1 MLQRT
6 LNKRYKLLRKIG
18 TGGMADV
25 YLAEDLL
32 LDRQVA
38 IKIMHPQ
45 LAEDPAFVE
54 RFKREARA
62 VANLQHQNIVNVYD
76 WGADEEVYYLVM
88 EYLKGQN
95 LKDFLNSRAPLAP
108 DTVVDIASKIC
119 DALTEAHDHEIVH
132 RDIKPQNIIL
142 TENGELKVT
151 DFGIAKA
158 ASATMTQTGSILGTA
173 HYISPEQA
181 LGRKVDVTS
190 DIYSLGVLM
199 YEMLTGDL
207 PFRGDNP
214 ISVAMK
220 HINENPLPPSRL
232 RDDIPPGLERV
243 IMKALNK
250 DSAYRYPSAAEMKE
264 DLHRSLTMEIPPG
277 TETMVIPT
285 YRQDQEETAA
295 IPTAARPATLPSWL
309 GWSILLIALLI
320 LAGLG
325 IWAALALTR
334 VEYVDV
340 PQVIGLNMQEAEQKL
355 EDVGLDIKI
364 VDQKPNDTVPA
375 GHIIDQDPLAGARA
389 KKGDAVNVTI
399 SLGVETTKVPT
410 LIGLTIDKAK
420 EELRK
425 AELQLGSVSH
435 APSSSV
441 APGKIMRQSVDPG
454 ITVSKGST
462 IDVVVSQGVPKVIM
476 PDVVGLSFEDA
487 TAILDQYGLKYSR
500 EDRVDDSVPAGEII
514 TQSPDA
520 GTEVEKGTI
529 VTLVVSLGPE
539 SVQVPNE
546 VGRKATTAEKE
557 LQRRGLK
564 ANFISVPSL
573 PDQKDRV
580 IRQDP
585 EPGTTV
591 AKGSNVTLYIGD
603 GTMQEEQPPPE
614 ETQPPPEETTPPE
627 ETQPPDQAEPPSEE
641 PQPAP

>member
-45 LAEDPAFVE
+45 LAADPAFVE

-62 VANLQHQNIVNVYD
+62 VANLQHQNIVNVFD
-76 WGADEEVYYLVM
+76 WGADEEIYYLVM

-108 DTVVDIASKIC
+108 DIVVDIASKIC

-151 DFGIAKA
+151 DFGIARA

-181 LGRKVDVTS
+181 LGQKVGAPS
-190 DIYSLGVLM
+190 DIYSLGILM

-214 ISVAMK
+214 INIAMK

-232 RDDIPPGLERV
+232 RDDIPPGLEMV
-243 IMKALNK
+243 VMKALSK
-250 DSAYRYPSAAEMKE
+250 DPINRYQSAAEMKE
-264 DLHRSLTMEIPPG
+264 TLRRSLTMEIPPG

-285 YRQDQEETAA
+285 YREDKEETAA
-295 IPTAARPATLPSWL
+295 IPTSARPTIIPSWL
-309 GWSILLIALLI
+309 GWSLLLIIALLI

-340 PQVIGLNMQEAEQKL
+340 PKVTGLSVQEAEQKL

-389 KKGDAVNVTI
+389 RKGDAVKVTI

-410 LIGLTIDKAK
+410 LIGLTIDEAK

-425 AELQLGSVSH
+425 AELYLGSVSH
-435 APSSSV
+435 TPSSSV
-441 APGKIMRQSVDPG
+441 AAGRIMRQSVDPG

-462 IDVVVSQGVPKVIM
+462 IDVVVSQGVPKVIV
-476 PDVVGLSFEDA
+476 PNLVGLKFEDA
-487 TAILDQYGLKYSR
+487 VAILEQYGLKYSR
-500 EDRVDDSVPAGEII
+500 EDRTDDRVAAGEVIS
-514 TQSPDA
+514 QSPDP
-520 GTEVEKGTI
+520 GTEVEKGTP

-546 VGRKATTAEKE
+546 LDRKATTAEKE

-627 ETQPPDQAEPPSEE
+627 EAQPPDQAE
-641 PQPAP
+641 Q

>member
-76 WGADEEVYYLVM
+76 WGADEEIYYLVM

-95 LKDFLNSRAPLAP
+95 LKDFLNSRAPLTP

-214 ISVAMK
+214 INIAMK
-220 HINENPLPPSRL
+220 HINEDPLSPSRL

-250 DSAYRYPSAAEMKE
+250 DPAYRYPSAAEMKE
-264 DLHRSLTMEIPPG
+264 ALHRSLTVEIPPG

-285 YRQDQEETAA
+285 YREDQEETAA
-295 IPTAARPATLPSWL
+295 IPTSARPAIIPSWL
-309 GWSILLIALLI
+309 GWSMLLIALLI

-340 PQVIGLNMQEAEQKL
+340 PKVTGLSAQEAEQRL

-375 GHIIDQDPLAGARA
+375 GHIIDQNPLAGARA
-389 KKGDAVNVTI
+389 KKGDAVKVTI

-410 LIGLTIDKAK
+410 LIGLTIDEAK

-441 APGKIMRQSVDPG
+441 ASGRIMRQSVDPG
-454 ITVSKGST
+454 ITVSKGSP

-500 EDRVDDSVPAGEII
+500 EDRVDDSAPAGEVIS
-514 TQSPDA
+514 QSPDP
-520 GTEVEKGTI
+520 GTEVEKGTT

-564 ANFISVPSL
+564 ANFISVPSP

-591 AKGSNVTLYIGD
+591 AKGSTVTLYIGD
-603 GTMQEEQPPPE
+603 GTVQEQPPPE
-614 ETQPPPEETTPPE
+614 ETQPPEETTPPE
-627 ETQPPDQAEPPSEE
+627 ETQPPDQTEETPP
-641 PQPAP
+641 

>member
-45 LAEDPAFVE
+45 LAADPTFVE

-62 VANLQHQNIVNVYD
+62 VANLQHQNIVNVFD
-76 WGADEEVYYLVM
+76 WGADEEIYYLVM

-95 LKDFLNSRAPLAP
+95 LKDFLNSRAPLTP

-151 DFGIAKA
+151 DFGIARA
-158 ASATMTQTGSILGTA
+158 VSATMTRTGSILGTA

-214 ISVAMK
+214 INIAMK
-220 HINENPLPPSRL
+220 HINEDPLPPSRL

-250 DSAYRYPSAAEMKE
+250 DPAYRYPSAAEMKE
-264 DLHRSLTMEIPPG
+264 ALRRSLTMEIPPG

-295 IPTAARPATLPSWL
+295 IPTSARPATIPSWL
-309 GWSILLIALLI
+309 GWSLLFVALLA

-325 IWAALALTR
+325 IWTALALTR

-340 PQVIGLNMQEAEQKL
+340 PTVTGLSVPEAQQKL
-355 EDVGLDIKI
+355 ERVGLDLKI
-364 VDQKPNDTVPA
+364 VDQKPNHTVPA

-389 KKGDAVNVTI
+389 RKGDAVNVTI
-399 SLGVETTKVPT
+399 SLGVETTKIPT
-410 LIGLTIDKAK
+410 LIGLTIDEAK

-441 APGKIMRQSVDPG
+441 AAGKIMRQSVDPG
-454 ITVSKGST
+454 ITVSKRSP
-462 IDVVVSQGVPKVIM
+462 IDVVVSQGVPKIIV
-476 PDVVGLSFEDA
+476 PNLVGLKFEDA
-487 TAILDQYGLKYSR
+487 VAILKQYGLKYGR
-500 EDRVDDSVPAGEII
+500 EDRVDDGAPAGEII
-514 TQSPDA
+514 SQSSDP

-539 SVQVPNE
+539 SVQVPN
-546 VGRKATTAEKE
+546 
-557 LQRRGLK
+557 
-564 ANFISVPSL
+564 
-573 PDQKDRV
+573 
-580 IRQDP
+580 
-585 EPGTTV
+585 
-591 AKGSNVTLYIGD
+591 
-603 GTMQEEQPPPE
+603 
-614 ETQPPPEETTPPE
+614 
-627 ETQPPDQAEPPSEE
+627 
-641 PQPAP
+641 

>member
-45 LAEDPAFVE
+45 LAADPTFVE

-62 VANLQHQNIVNVYD
+62 VANLQHQNIVNVFD
-76 WGADEEVYYLVM
+76 WGADEEIYYLVM

-95 LKDFLNSRAPLAP
+95 LKDFLNSRAPLTP

-151 DFGIAKA
+151 DFGIARA
-158 ASATMTQTGSILGTA
+158 VSATMTRTGSILGTA

-214 ISVAMK
+214 INIAMK
-220 HINENPLPPSRL
+220 HINEDPLPPSRL

-250 DSAYRYPSAAEMKE
+250 DPAYRYPSAAEMKE
-264 DLHRSLTMEIPPG
+264 ALRRSLTMEIPPG

-295 IPTAARPATLPSWL
+295 IPTSLRPATIPSWL
-309 GWSILLIALLI
+309 GWSLLFVALLA

-325 IWAALALTR
+325 IWTALALTR

-340 PQVIGLNMQEAEQKL
+340 PTVTGLSVPEAQQKL
-355 EDVGLDIKI
+355 EDVGLDLKI
-364 VDQKPNDTVPA
+364 VDQKPNHTVPA

-389 KKGDAVNVTI
+389 RKGDAVNVTI
-399 SLGVETTKVPT
+399 SLGVETTKIPT
-410 LIGLTIDKAK
+410 LIGLTIDEAK

-441 APGKIMRQSVDPG
+441 AAGKIMRQSVDPG
-454 ITVSKGST
+454 ITVSKRSP

-487 TAILDQYGLKYSR
+487 AAILDQYGLKYSR
-500 EDRVDDSVPAGEII
+500 EDRVDDGAPAGEII
-514 TQSPDA
+514 SQSSDP

-529 VTLVVSLGPE
+529 VTLV
-539 SVQVPNE
+539 
-546 VGRKATTAEKE
+546 
-557 LQRRGLK
+557 
-564 ANFISVPSL
+564 
-573 PDQKDRV
+573 
-580 IRQDP
+580 
-585 EPGTTV
+585 
-591 AKGSNVTLYIGD
+591 
-603 GTMQEEQPPPE
+603 
-614 ETQPPPEETTPPE
+614 
-627 ETQPPDQAEPPSEE
+627 
-641 PQPAP
+641 

>member
-45 LAEDPAFVE
+45 LAADPTFVE

-62 VANLQHQNIVNVYD
+62 VANLQHQNIVNVFD
-76 WGADEEVYYLVM
+76 WGADEEIYYLVM

-95 LKDFLNSRAPLAP
+95 LKDFLNSRAPLTP

-151 DFGIAKA
+151 DFGIARA
-158 ASATMTQTGSILGTA
+158 VSATMTRTGSILGTA

-214 ISVAMK
+214 INIAMK
-220 HINENPLPPSRL
+220 HINEDPLPPSRL

-250 DSAYRYPSAAEMKE
+250 DPAYRYPSAAEMKE
-264 DLHRSLTMEIPPG
+264 ALRRSLTMEIPPG

-295 IPTAARPATLPSWL
+295 IPTSARPATIPSWL
-309 GWSILLIALLI
+309 GWSLLFVALLA

-325 IWAALALTR
+325 IWTALALTR

-340 PQVIGLNMQEAEQKL
+340 PTVTGLSVPEAQQKL
-355 EDVGLDIKI
+355 ERVGLDLKI
-364 VDQKPNDTVPA
+364 VDQKPNHTVPA

-389 KKGDAVNVTI
+389 RKGDAVNVTI
-399 SLGVETTKVPT
+399 SLGVETTKIPT
-410 LIGLTIDKAK
+410 LIGLTIDEAK

-441 APGKIMRQSVDPG
+441 AAGKIMRQSVDPG
-454 ITVSKGST
+454 ITVSKRSP
-462 IDVVVSQGVPKVIM
+462 IDVVVSQGVPKIIV
-476 PDVVGLSFEDA
+476 PNLVGLKFEDA
-487 TAILDQYGLKYSR
+487 VAILKQYGLKYGR
-500 EDRVDDSVPAGEII
+500 EDRVDDGAPAGEII
-514 TQSPDA
+514 SQSSDP

-546 VGRKATTAEKE
+546 VGREATTAEKE

-564 ANFISVPSL
+564 ANFISDPSL

-591 AKGSNVTLYIGD
+591 AKGSTVTLYIGD
-603 GTMQEEQPPPE
+603 GTIQEQPPPE
-614 ETQPPPEETTPPE
+614 ETQPPPEET
-627 ETQPPDQAEPPSEE
+627 QPPGQTEPPSEE

>member
-45 LAEDPAFVE
+45 LAADPTFVE

-62 VANLQHQNIVNVYD
+62 VANLQHQNIVNVFD
-76 WGADEEVYYLVM
+76 WGADEEIYYLVM

-95 LKDFLNSRAPLAP
+95 LKDFLNSRAPLTP

-151 DFGIAKA
+151 DFGIARA
-158 ASATMTQTGSILGTA
+158 VSATMTRTGSILGTA

-214 ISVAMK
+214 INIAMK
-220 HINENPLPPSRL
+220 HINEDPLPPSRL

-250 DSAYRYPSAAEMKE
+250 DPAYRYPSAAEMKE
-264 DLHRSLTMEIPPG
+264 ALRRSLTMEIPPG

-295 IPTAARPATLPSWL
+295 IPTSLRPATIPSWL
-309 GWSILLIALLI
+309 GWSLLFVALLA

-325 IWAALALTR
+325 IWTALALTR

-340 PQVIGLNMQEAEQKL
+340 PTVTGLSVPEAQQKL
-355 EDVGLDIKI
+355 EDVGLDLKI
-364 VDQKPNDTVPA
+364 VDQKPNHTVPA

-389 KKGDAVNVTI
+389 RKGDAVNVTI
-399 SLGVETTKVPT
+399 SLGVETTKIPT
-410 LIGLTIDKAK
+410 LIGLTIDEAK

-441 APGKIMRQSVDPG
+441 AAGKIMRQSVDPG
-454 ITVSKGST
+454 ITVSKRSP

-487 TAILDQYGLKYSR
+487 AAILDQYGLKYSR
-500 EDRVDDSVPAGEII
+500 EDRVDDGAPAGEII
-514 TQSPDA
+514 SQSSDP

-539 SVQVPNE
+539 SVQVPNQVGQKAAAAEGKLRKLGLE
-546 VGRKATTAEKE
+546 VN
-557 LQRRGLK
+557 L
-564 ANFISVPSL
+564 ISVPSP
-573 PDQKDRV
+573 PDQKDLV
-580 IRQDP
+580 IHQDP
-585 EPGTTV
+585 QPGTTV
-591 AKGSNVTLYIGD
+591 PRGSSVTLHIGD
-603 GTMQEEQPPPE
+603 GTVQEQPPPE
-614 ETQPPPEETTPPE
+614 ETQPPPEET
-627 ETQPPDQAEPPSEE
+627 QPPGQTEPPSEE